1 MADKKPA
8 GKAVSEEELALEE
21 LIGQQDSVGGGT
33 KDEAA
38 SRDRGQPDE
47 ALLALEELIAAEKN
61 PDQENGRDQV
71 RKKGNAEGGS
81 TAEEL
86 DALDAL
92 VAYDARPA
100 SAAVPEEG
108 RALDELVAVQEPE
121 DSRATAKDGRPGEKR
136 KDSLIRLKEV
146 VALGGVTADGTD
158 ADEAS
163 ALEQRM
169 AAGVSPEKT
178 AVSEQVSE
186 QEVRPP
192 ANRSSQKSPGSPQAA
207 PGLDGGL
214 SEDEKDDLERLIKGF
229 KDEQSPGVSVAV
241 LEGLQKQ
248 AQALQN
254 RVVQLT
260 KIVKKYDNRMKTYS
274 EVLRLY
280 NEKTELMNRRM
291 DKIENLIKGK

>member
-21 LIGQQDSVGGGT
+21 LMGQQDSVGERT
-33 KDEAA
+33 KGKAS
-38 SRDRGQPDE
+38 SRDRGQADE

-61 PDQENGRDQV
+61 PDNEKAHEEV
-71 RKKGNAEGGS
+71 PKKGKAEGGS

-86 DALDAL
+86 DALESL

-108 RALDELVAVQEPE
+108 RALDELVAVQEPK

-163 ALEQRM
+163 ALEQLM
-169 AAGVSPEKT
+169 AAGASPEKT
-178 AVSEQVSE
+178 AVPEQK
-186 QEVRPP
+186 VRPP
-192 ANRSSQKSPGSPQAA
+192 ANRLSQKPPGSPQAA

-229 KDEQSPGVSVAV
+229 KDEQSPGVSIAV